1 MSSADSTS
9 EPERNRRL
17 VIAHFEEFV
26 NNRDLGAIDRNLS
39 VDFYDHDG
47 PGGRPTDREG
57 DRAMMAALHES
68 MPDLHVEV
76 VESLAEGDKVMVR
89 NIWTGTDA
97 RTGKRVEF
105 HGFVLWRLAG
115 GKIVER
121 WATVTPMRELAG
133 PTVDW

>member
-115 GKIVER
+115 GKIFER